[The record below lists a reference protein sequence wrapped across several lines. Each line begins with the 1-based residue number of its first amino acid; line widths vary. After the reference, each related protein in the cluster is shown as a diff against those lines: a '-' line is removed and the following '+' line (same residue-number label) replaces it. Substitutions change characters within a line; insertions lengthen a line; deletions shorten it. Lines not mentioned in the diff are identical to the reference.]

1 MQISSASHGLSSL
14 FSASYNHGQNGQNS
28 QAGDTGSSQRQRSGS
43 AINPVQATAKSEQ
56 DLSQSEE
63 QEVRKLKTRDR
74 EVRAHEQAHKSTA
87 GGLARGGASYE
98 YTTGPDGKQYAVGGE
113 VKINTAPVKGNP
125 EATIRKAQQ
134 IQRAATAPSE
144 PSAQDMQVA
153 AQAISM
159 QMEARSEKRQMETEE
174 AAEGDSSNPLASAA
188 NPVSTKPTSQTDS
201 EEDNT
206 VARSEKEEGI
216 KCAICGGE
224 HSGES
229 HNETNI
235 QKINQVFQLSGAA
248 SSGVSLVV

>member
-1 MQISSASHGLSSL
+1 MQISTTSHGLSSL
-14 FSASYNHGQNGQNS
+14 FTASHNHGQDS
-28 QAGDTGSSQRQRSGS
+28 QAGGTGSSQPHRSGS
-43 AINPVQATAKSEQ
+43 AINPVQATTKSEQ

-63 QEVRKLKTRDR
+63 QEVRKLKARDR
-74 EVRAHEQAHKSTA
+74 EVRAHEQAHKSAA
-87 GGLARGGASYE
+87 GGLVRGGATFD

-113 VKINTAPVKGNP
+113 VKIDTAPIKGNP

-159 QMEARSEKRQMETEE
+159 QQEARSEKRQMETEE
-174 AAEGDSSNPLASAA
+174 ASEGDSLNPLASAA
-188 NPVSTKPTSQTDS
+188 NPVSARSASDADS
-201 EEDNT
+201 EEDNA
-206 VARSEKEEGI
+206 VAKSEKEEGI

-229 HNETNI
+229 HNENNI
-235 QKINQVFQLSGAA
+235 QKINQVFQLSEAAA
-248 SSGVSLVV
+248 SGFSLVV